1 MKLKQKYG
9 QYSFGIMLFFAV
21 LLIDRLSKNW
31 VLKEIAYQ
39 PKPIL
44 PFVNFVYVEN
54 YGAVFGLFSNSNLNF
69 ALISISSIIVI
80 IVMLIVF
87 LKKIP
92 IIPTSLIIGGAI
104 GNIWD
109 RYLYGY
115 VVDFI
120 KVGNFYV
127 FNFAD
132 AAICIGAFLLLL
144 NLFLEEKK
152 NSNSSKKTTG

>member
-1 MKLKQKYG
+1 MKLKQKYV

-39 PKPIL
+39 PKTIL

-127 FNFAD
+127 FNVAD